1 MAKIDTTAIEG
12 YSEMTPEQKLAALES
27 FEYEDHAADAEKY
40 RNQASKANS
49 EVAEWKRKHNA
60 LLSEDERQKQAN
72 AEELETLRNQVAEMQ
87 KEKTIAGHKA
97 RFLALGYAESLAEET
112 ASALVNGEAEKV
124 FQNQK
129 KFLEAHDKAFEAD
142 LLKGTP
148 RPQAGSVGDN
158 AVTLEDFRKMS
169 VQERY
174 SFSEQHPEEYK
185 NLYGGNT

>member
-12 YSEMTPEQKLAALES
+12 YSEMTPEQKLAALEA
-27 FEYEDHAADAEKY
+27 FEYEDNAEALKKYKGLVDKSSSEAADL
-40 RNQASKANS
+40 
-49 EVAEWKRKHNA
+49 KRKYNA
-60 LLSEDERQKQAN
+60 LLSEDERQKQEN

-112 ASALVNGEAEKV
+112 AAALVNGEAEKV
-124 FQNQK
+124 FSNQK

-142 LLKGTP
+142 LLKNTP

-158 AVTLEDFRKMS
+158 GASDYNKKAEDAKS
-169 VQERY
+169 AGNY
-174 SFSEQHPEEYK
+174 SEAAYFMRLAHEATNQ
-185 NLYGGNT
+185 

>member
-1 MAKIDTTAIEG
+1 
-12 YSEMTPEQKLAALES
+12 
-27 FEYEDHAADAEKY
+27 
-40 RNQASKANS
+40 
-49 EVAEWKRKHNA
+49 
-60 LLSEDERQKQAN
+60 
-72 AEELETLRNQVAEMQ
+72 MQ

>member
-12 YSEMTPEQKLAALES
+12 YSEMTPEQKLAALEA
-27 FEYEDHAADAEKY
+27 FEYEDNAEALKKYKGLVDKSSSEAADL
-40 RNQASKANS
+40 
-49 EVAEWKRKHNA
+49 KRKYNA
-60 LLSEDERQKQAN
+60 LLSDDERKKQEN

>member
-72 AEELETLRNQVAEMQ
+72 AEELETLRSQVAEMQ

-148 RPQAGSVGDN
+148 RPQVGSVGDN

-169 VQERY
+169 VQERC
-174 SFSEQHPEEYK
+174 SFAAQHPEEYK

>member
-112 ASALVNGEAEKV
+112 ASVLVNGEAEKV